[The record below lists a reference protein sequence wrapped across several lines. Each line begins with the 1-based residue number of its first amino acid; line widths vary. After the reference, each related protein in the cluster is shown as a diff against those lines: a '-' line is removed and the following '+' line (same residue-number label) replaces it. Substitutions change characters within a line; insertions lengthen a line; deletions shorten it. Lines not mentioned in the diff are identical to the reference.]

1 MAEIQIKQP
10 AGREESEIE
19 KLPKDTETEDMEGKR
34 LFAPEFFKGRN
45 IPVHLL
51 DGLILGLLLTVVLLV
66 IISSVN
72 GGYTI
77 SFDTDGGTDTVSQ
90 KLHYGMLIEEPE
102 VPQKPGYTFAG
113 WKTSL
118 DESLAEEWDFS
129 EDSVEGDLTL
139 YAVWVPAEI
148 TVKFDLAGGN
158 WGGKEVIPDMQ
169 ILFGEAYGALPVPV
183 KEGYQFDGWIYS
195 GNIISSDTLV
205 GTSGEHVLTARWL
218 LQ

>member
-1 MAEIQIKQP
+1 MTETQMKQT
-10 AGREESEIE
+10 AGRTESEIE
-19 KLPKDTETEDMEGKR
+19 KLTKDTETKEIDGKR
-34 LFAPEFFKGRN
+34 QYAAGIFKGRD

-51 DGLILGLLLTVVLLV
+51 DWLILGVLLTVVVLV

-113 WKTSL
+113 WKTSP
-118 DESLAEEWDFS
+118 DKSLGEEWEFPKDL
-129 EDSVEGDLTL
+129 VEGDLTL
-139 YAVWVPAEI
+139 YAVWIPAEI

-158 WGGKEVIPDMQ
+158 WKGKEVIPDMQ
-169 ILFGEAYGALPVPV
+169 MVFGEAYGTLPVPAR
-183 KEGYQFDGWIYS
+183 EGYRFDGWIYS

-205 GTSGEHVLTARWL
+205 ATSGEHVLTARWL